1 MRRGLISLGD
11 AVRATAALR
20 PDADAA
26 DEMLRMLG
34 LERAEARHEA
44 PLLGVWKASSTANVL
59 AAQRHSATSGADL
72 HVPADLPPADSAQQT
87 TADPPRAATLTPLGG
102 AGTTVSLPEW
112 ASGEALVLEDL
123 GPARPPD
130 PLFGRIQRRGILSA
144 ALATPA
150 PEGELDVDEAI
161 ARLARLEP
169 IRTLPR
175 RLAPTLRRGVQ
186 LLLDI
191 GAGMLP
197 FLEDQRSLTAALD
210 DILSDD
216 RLDVL
221 YFAGCPSRGVGHGG
235 RDEWRAWRPPPPG
248 TPVLAVTDL
257 GIGGPRLDDD
267 RAGVAEWLAFA
278 QHATAEGH
286 RLLALVPHQATRWP
300 PRLERVMTLIHW
312 SERTTV
318 APVRRAVREGRR

>member
-11 AVRATAALR
+11 VVRAAAALR

-26 DEMLRMLG
+26 GEMLRMLG
-34 LERAEARHEA
+34 LERAETRHEA

-59 AAQRHSATSGADL
+59 AAQRHSATAGVDL
-72 HVPADLPPADSAQQT
+72 HAHADLPAAGSARDT
-87 TADPPRAATLTPLGG
+87 VADPPRAATLTPIGG
-102 AGTTVSLPEW
+102 AETAVALPAW

-123 GPARPPD
+123 GPTRSPD

-144 ALATPA
+144 ALATPV

-161 ARLARLEP
+161 ATLARLEP

-221 YFAGCPSRGVGHGG
+221 YFAGCPSRGVGPGA
-235 RDEWRAWRPPPPG
+235 RDEWRAWRPPPLG

-278 QHATAEGH
+278 QHAAAEGY

-300 PRLERVMTLIHW
+300 AQLERVMTLIHW